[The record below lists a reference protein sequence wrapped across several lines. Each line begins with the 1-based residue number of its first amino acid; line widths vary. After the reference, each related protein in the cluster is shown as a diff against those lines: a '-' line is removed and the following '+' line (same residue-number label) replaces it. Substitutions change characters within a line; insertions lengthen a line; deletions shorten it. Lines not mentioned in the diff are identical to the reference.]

1 MTLYIILIFSAIC
14 VGMAISV
21 KAFGTGGKRKRI
33 FQDIYFSIEEVDG
46 IGVLYTKTGEYSAV
60 LKMENPVQK
69 YSANIEAYYEFTH
82 LFAALAQTLGEGYAL
97 HKQDVFVRK
106 AFKEENGGNHEFLS
120 ESYFRYFNGR
130 PFTDSVCYLTITQEN
145 KKSRLMSFDNKKWR
159 DFLVKIRKVHD
170 QLRDAGVKS
179 RFLGKTEACEYVDRF
194 FSMNFRDKVVS
205 MTNFKVDDETIGMG
219 DRSCKVYSL
228 VDVDYANL
236 PSVIRPY
243 ANIEVNNTSM
253 PVDLVSIVDS
263 VPGADCVVFNQM
275 VFVPN
280 QKRELALLD
289 KKKNRHASMPNPS
302 NLMAVEDIKRVQEV
316 IARESK
322 QLVYTHYNLVNV
334 RQDGTG
340 VAHYDTEKDV
350 IYLPRQRD
358 FEHYND
364 YVQEMMRQLVSATG
378 HQQRLA
384 REGMVMKNGKAP
396 SEDAVKKERLITE
409 IASGVKMLELG
420 LPARLSKDSLSMVDY
435 WTRELKE
442 DPCLIDAI
450 ESEVNGALKV
460 LKKAEL
466 GEKVEYA
473 TDQHQRETAQIQV
486 QLPNHYFV
494 ADEIKQHPNEE
505 QRTVV
510 IVRDDA
516 SKTADVVLPQGASL
530 EVNNEIKGMNKQRFT
545 NALQKEGYDNVRFY
559 NPDGALGF
567 RPDDSYFADKK
578 ITVSR
583 LRNWSI
589 EDLSSLDA
597 SEAVTHSR
605 DIGFD
610 NVQLV
615 KDDKERWALYIKP
628 EGKEGFAVYPDK
640 GDLNHFFTTLKQSMD
655 NIERVREELAQ
666 KYYAMAEAKPDLKVD
681 IFGGNEQEVDLNRI
695 QRVAVFRAKSG
706 ECLCAATIDGKKL
719 QPRSVSPSQWQR
731 LWVAPD
737 RDSYKQNLAASLFAD
752 VLQKDNNVEQS
763 TQEKQEEATEVK
775 QAETAIVDKH
785 DEQKE
790 VVLKEDKS
798 SEQREEKKQEEKK
811 EEKKDEKAVKA
822 AVSPLVQQY
831 LDLKK
836 KHPDAILLF
845 RCGDFYETYKDDAVK
860 ASKILGITL
869 TKSNGRKDDEGK
881 PLAMAGFPYHAL
893 DTYLPKLIRAGE
905 RVAICDQLEM
915 PKQTTSS
922 KRGITEMVSPGKETG
937 KQMAQESQETE
948 QHTSLRR

>member
-1 MTLYIILIFSAIC
+1 
-14 VGMAISV
+14 V
-21 KAFGTGGKRKRI
+21 KNREIR
-33 FQDIYFSIEEVDG
+33 
-46 IGVLYTKTGEYSAV
+46 VLF
-60 LKMENPVQK
+60 
-69 YSANIEAYYEFTH
+69 NID
-82 LFAALAQTLGEGYAL
+82 QTLLPMANETAYTTALKKDGTMEDRGYG
-97 HKQDVFVRK
+97 D
-106 AFKEENGGNHEFLS
+106 KE
-120 ESYFRYFNGR
+120 
-130 PFTDSVCYLTITQEN
+130 D
-145 KKSRLMSFDNKKWR
+145 
-159 DFLVKIRKVHD
+159 
-170 QLRDAGVKS
+170 
-179 RFLGKTEACEYVDRF
+179 
-194 FSMNFRDKVVS
+194 
-205 MTNFKVDDETIGMG
+205 
-219 DRSCKVYSL
+219 
-228 VDVDYANL
+228 
-236 PSVIRPY
+236 
-243 ANIEVNNTSM
+243 
-253 PVDLVSIVDS
+253 
-263 VPGADCVVFNQM
+263 
-275 VFVPN
+275 
-280 QKRELALLD
+280 
-289 KKKNRHASMPNPS
+289 
-302 NLMAVEDIKRVQEV
+302 
-316 IARESK
+316 K
-322 QLVYTHYNLVNV
+322 QLHGRVNGFLQKMKDNLVNV

-396 SEDAVKKERLITE
+396 SEDAVKKEKLITE
-409 IASGVKMLELG
+409 LASGVKMLELG
-420 LPARLSKDSLSMVDY
+420 LPARLSKDSLGMVNY

-473 TDQHQRETAQIQV
+473 TDQHQRETAQIQG
-486 QLPNHYFV
+486 QLPSHYFV

-597 SEAVTHSR
+597 SEAVIHSR

-737 RDSYKQNLAASLFAD
+737 RDSYKQSLAASLFAD

-775 QAETAIVDKH
+775 QAETATVEKH

-790 VVLKEDKS
+790 MAQQEDKPS
-798 SEQREEKKQEEKK
+798 DQKEQASEQREEKKEEK
-811 EEKKDEKAVKA
+811 EEAKA
-822 AVSPLVQQY
+822 AKGAISPLVQQY

-836 KHPDAILLF
+836 KHPNAILLF

-905 RVAICDQLEM
+905 RVAICDQLEV

-922 KRGITEMVSPGKETG
+922 KRGITEMVSPGKEAG
-937 KQMAQESQETE
+937 RPMAQENQETE

>member
-1 MTLYIILIFSAIC
+1 MREHEKGVPFLYYNWNKYVNRNNPDDVI
-14 VGMAISV
+14 
-21 KAFGTGGKRKRI
+21 
-33 FQDIYFSIEEVDG
+33 
-46 IGVLYTKTGEYSAV
+46 TK
-60 LKMENPVQK
+60 
-69 YSANIEAYYEFTH
+69 EAYAELSEQDKQQYKGVKNREIRV
-82 LFAALAQTLGEGYAL
+82 LFNIDQTLLPMANETAYTTAL
-97 HKQDVFVRK
+97 
-106 AFKEENGGNHEFLS
+106 
-120 ESYFRYFNGR
+120 
-130 PFTDSVCYLTITQEN
+130 
-145 KKSRLMSFDNKKWR
+145 KKD
-159 DFLVKIRKVHD
+159 
-170 QLRDAGVKS
+170 G
-179 RFLGKTEACEYVDRF
+179 T
-194 FSMNFRDKVVS
+194 
-205 MTNFKVDDETIGMG
+205 
-219 DRSCKVYSL
+219 
-228 VDVDYANL
+228 
-236 PSVIRPY
+236 
-243 ANIEVNNTSM
+243 
-253 PVDLVSIVDS
+253 
-263 VPGADCVVFNQM
+263 
-275 VFVPN
+275 
-280 QKRELALLD
+280 
-289 KKKNRHASMPNPS
+289 
-302 NLMAVEDIKRVQEV
+302 VEDRGYGDKED
-316 IARESK
+316 K
-322 QLVYTHYNLVNV
+322 QLHGCVNGFLQKMKDNLVNV

>member
-1 MTLYIILIFSAIC
+1 MLQLLSHVLLQMILY
-14 VGMAISV
+14 
-21 KAFGTGGKRKRI
+21 
-33 FQDIYFSIEEVDG
+33 
-46 IGVLYTKTGEYSAV
+46 
-60 LKMENPVQK
+60 
-69 YSANIEAYYEFTH
+69 
-82 LFAALAQTLGEGYAL
+82 
-97 HKQDVFVRK
+97 
-106 AFKEENGGNHEFLS
+106 
-120 ESYFRYFNGR
+120 
-130 PFTDSVCYLTITQEN
+130 
-145 KKSRLMSFDNKKWR
+145 
-159 DFLVKIRKVHD
+159 
-170 QLRDAGVKS
+170 
-179 RFLGKTEACEYVDRF
+179 
-194 FSMNFRDKVVS
+194 
-205 MTNFKVDDETIGMG
+205 
-219 DRSCKVYSL
+219 
-228 VDVDYANL
+228 
-236 PSVIRPY
+236 
-243 ANIEVNNTSM
+243 
-253 PVDLVSIVDS
+253 
-263 VPGADCVVFNQM
+263 
-275 VFVPN
+275 
-280 QKRELALLD
+280 
-289 KKKNRHASMPNPS
+289 
-302 NLMAVEDIKRVQEV
+302 
-316 IARESK
+316 
-322 QLVYTHYNLVNV
+322 
-334 RQDGTG
+334 GTG

>member
-1 MTLYIILIFSAIC
+1 MKEKNEYEKRAAEKQVSLLSEALTSTVDANGHWLNASGKLYPKLYPKGFAVSPFNALVLALDSDAKGCRSNLFTLFSEAKAR
-14 VGMAISV
+14 GESV
-21 KAFGTGGKRKRI
+21 REHEKGVPFLYYNWNKYVNRNNP
-33 FQDIYFSIEEVDG
+33 DEV
-46 IGVLYTKTGEYSAV
+46 ITK
-60 LKMENPVQK
+60 
-69 YSANIEAYYEFTH
+69 EAYTELPEQDRQQYKGVKNRETRT
-82 LFAALAQTLGEGYAL
+82 LFNIDQTLLPMSNEAAYHAALKKDGTAEDRGYGRKEDMQL
-97 HKQDVFVRK
+97 HGSV
-106 AFKEENGGNHEFLS
+106 NGFL
-120 ESYFRYFNGR
+120 
-130 PFTDSVCYLTITQEN
+130 
-145 KKSRLMSFDNKKWR
+145 
-159 DFLVKIRKVHD
+159 
-170 QLRDAGVKS
+170 
-179 RFLGKTEACEYVDRF
+179 
-194 FSMNFRDKVVS
+194 
-205 MTNFKVDDETIGMG
+205 
-219 DRSCKVYSL
+219 
-228 VDVDYANL
+228 
-236 PSVIRPY
+236 
-243 ANIEVNNTSM
+243 
-253 PVDLVSIVDS
+253 
-263 VPGADCVVFNQM
+263 
-275 VFVPN
+275 
-280 QKRELALLD
+280 QKMKD
-289 KKKNRHASMPNPS
+289 
-302 NLMAVEDIKRVQEV
+302 
-316 IARESK
+316 
-322 QLVYTHYNLVNV
+322 NLVAV

-396 SEDAVKKERLITE
+396 SADAVRKERLITE

-420 LPARLSKDSLSMVDY
+420 LPARLSKDSLGMVDY

-473 TDQHQRETAQIQV
+473 TNQNQRETAQMQE
-486 QLPNHYFV
+486 QLPSHYFV
-494 ADEIKQHPNEE
+494 ADEIRQHPDEE

-510 IVRDDA
+510 IVRDA
-516 SKTADVVLPQGASL
+516 AGKTADVVLPQGASL
-530 EVNNEIKGMNKQRFT
+530 EVDNEIKGMSKQRFT
-545 NALQKEGYDNVRFY
+545 NALQKEGYDTVRFY

-567 RPDDSYFADKK
+567 RPDDCYFADKK
-578 ITVSR
+578 VTVSR

-597 SEAVTHSR
+597 SEAVAHSR

-610 NVQLV
+610 SVQMV

-628 EGKEGFAVYPDK
+628 EGKDGFAVYPDK

-655 NIERVREELAQ
+655 NIEDVRVELAQ

-681 IFGGNEQEVDLNRI
+681 IFGGNDQEVDLNRI

-706 ECLCAATIDGKKL
+706 ECLCAATIDGRKL

-731 LWVAPD
+731 MWVAPD
-737 RDSYKQNLAASLFAD
+737 RESYKQNLAASLFAD
-752 VLQKDNNVEQS
+752 VLRKDNNIEQS
-763 TQEKQEEATEVK
+763 QQEKQEEATEVK
-775 QAETAIVDKH
+775 QAEAATVEKH
-785 DEQKE
+785 EEQT
-790 VVLKEDKS
+790 
-798 SEQREEKKQEEKK
+798 SEQRKEEKTSSEKEGSKQKEQASEQKKQDEKK
-811 EEKKDEKAVKA
+811 EEKTGKA
-822 AVSPLVQQY
+822 AISPLVRQY

-860 ASKILGITL
+860 ASNILGITL

-905 RVAICDQLEM
+905 RVAICDQLED
-915 PKQTTSS
+915 PKQKATAR
-922 KRGITEMVSPGKETG
+922 RGVSEMVSSGKEAE
-937 KQMAQESQETE
+937 KPMAKENQAEEQ
-948 QHTSLRR
+948 QHTGMRR

>member
-1 MTLYIILIFSAIC
+1 
-14 VGMAISV
+14 
-21 KAFGTGGKRKRI
+21 
-33 FQDIYFSIEEVDG
+33 
-46 IGVLYTKTGEYSAV
+46 
-60 LKMENPVQK
+60 MEDR
-69 YSANIEAYYEFTH
+69 
-82 LFAALAQTLGEGYAL
+82 GYG
-97 HKQDVFVRK
+97 D
-106 AFKEENGGNHEFLS
+106 KE
-120 ESYFRYFNGR
+120 
-130 PFTDSVCYLTITQEN
+130 D
-145 KKSRLMSFDNKKWR
+145 
-159 DFLVKIRKVHD
+159 
-170 QLRDAGVKS
+170 
-179 RFLGKTEACEYVDRF
+179 
-194 FSMNFRDKVVS
+194 
-205 MTNFKVDDETIGMG
+205 
-219 DRSCKVYSL
+219 
-228 VDVDYANL
+228 
-236 PSVIRPY
+236 
-243 ANIEVNNTSM
+243 
-253 PVDLVSIVDS
+253 
-263 VPGADCVVFNQM
+263 
-275 VFVPN
+275 
-280 QKRELALLD
+280 
-289 KKKNRHASMPNPS
+289 
-302 NLMAVEDIKRVQEV
+302 
-316 IARESK
+316 K
-322 QLVYTHYNLVNV
+322 QLHGRVNGFLQKMKDNLVNV

-396 SEDAVKKERLITE
+396 SEDAVKKEKLITE
-409 IASGVKMLELG
+409 LASGVKMLELG
-420 LPARLSKDSLSMVDY
+420 LPARLSKDSLGMVDY

-473 TDQHQRETAQIQV
+473 TDQHQRETAQIQG

-516 SKTADVVLPQGASL
+516 NKTADVVLPQGASL

-597 SEAVTHSR
+597 TEAVIHSR

-737 RDSYKQNLAASLFAD
+737 RDSYKQSLAASLFAD

-775 QAETAIVDKH
+775 QAETANVEKH

-790 VVLKEDKS
+790 MAQQEDKPS
-798 SEQREEKKQEEKK
+798 DQKEQASEQREEKKE
-811 EEKKDEKAVKA
+811 EKAVKGA
-822 AVSPLVQQY
+822 ISPLVQQY

-860 ASKILGITL
+860 ASNILGITL

-922 KRGITEMVSPGKETG
+922 KRGIPEMVSPGKEAG
-937 KQMAQESQETE
+937 RPMAQESQETE

>member
-1 MTLYIILIFSAIC
+1 MREHEKGVPFLYYNWNKYVNRNNPDDVI
-14 VGMAISV
+14 
-21 KAFGTGGKRKRI
+21 
-33 FQDIYFSIEEVDG
+33 
-46 IGVLYTKTGEYSAV
+46 TK
-60 LKMENPVQK
+60 
-69 YSANIEAYYEFTH
+69 EAYAELSDQDKQQYKGVKNREIRV
-82 LFAALAQTLGEGYAL
+82 LFNIDQTLLPMANETAYTTALKKDGTMEDRGYG
-97 HKQDVFVRK
+97 D
-106 AFKEENGGNHEFLS
+106 KE
-120 ESYFRYFNGR
+120 
-130 PFTDSVCYLTITQEN
+130 D
-145 KKSRLMSFDNKKWR
+145 
-159 DFLVKIRKVHD
+159 
-170 QLRDAGVKS
+170 
-179 RFLGKTEACEYVDRF
+179 
-194 FSMNFRDKVVS
+194 
-205 MTNFKVDDETIGMG
+205 
-219 DRSCKVYSL
+219 
-228 VDVDYANL
+228 
-236 PSVIRPY
+236 
-243 ANIEVNNTSM
+243 
-253 PVDLVSIVDS
+253 
-263 VPGADCVVFNQM
+263 
-275 VFVPN
+275 
-280 QKRELALLD
+280 
-289 KKKNRHASMPNPS
+289 
-302 NLMAVEDIKRVQEV
+302 
-316 IARESK
+316 K
-322 QLVYTHYNLVNV
+322 QLHGRVNGFLQKMKDNLVNV

-396 SEDAVKKERLITE
+396 SEDAVKKEKLITE
-409 IASGVKMLELG
+409 LASGVKMLELG
-420 LPARLSKDSLSMVDY
+420 LPARLSKDSLGMVNY

-473 TDQHQRETAQIQV
+473 TDQHQRETAQIQG
-486 QLPNHYFV
+486 QLPSHYFV

-666 KYYAMAEAKPDLKVD
+666 KYYAMAEANPDLKVD

-737 RDSYKQNLAASLFAD
+737 RDSYKQSLAASLFAD

-775 QAETAIVDKH
+775 QAETATVEKH
-785 DEQKE
+785 DEQKDMAQQ
-790 VVLKEDKS
+790 EDKPS
-798 SEQREEKKQEEKK
+798 DQKEQ
-811 EEKKDEKAVKA
+811 A
-822 AVSPLVQQY
+822 AISPLVQQY

-860 ASKILGITL
+860 TSNILGITL

-922 KRGITEMVSPGKETG
+922 KRGITEMVSPGKEAG
-937 KQMAQESQETE
+937 RPMAQESQETE

>member
-1 MTLYIILIFSAIC
+1 MKEKSEFE
-14 VGMAISV
+14 
-21 KAFGTGGKRKRI
+21 KRAAEK
-33 FQDIYFSIEEVDG
+33 QVSLLTEA
-46 IGVLYTKTGEYSAV
+46 LTSAV
-60 LKMENPVQK
+60 NAKGHWLNASGKLYPKLYPKGFSVSPFNALVLALDSDAKGCKSNLFTQFSEAKARGESVREHEKGVPFLFYNWNK
-69 YSANIEAYYEFTH
+69 YVNRNHPDDVITKEVY
-82 LFAALAQTLGEGYAL
+82 AALSDQDKQQYKGVKNREIRVLFNIDQTLLPMANETAYTTALKKEGTLEDRGYG
-97 HKQDVFVRK
+97 D
-106 AFKEENGGNHEFLS
+106 KE
-120 ESYFRYFNGR
+120 
-130 PFTDSVCYLTITQEN
+130 D
-145 KKSRLMSFDNKKWR
+145 
-159 DFLVKIRKVHD
+159 
-170 QLRDAGVKS
+170 
-179 RFLGKTEACEYVDRF
+179 
-194 FSMNFRDKVVS
+194 
-205 MTNFKVDDETIGMG
+205 
-219 DRSCKVYSL
+219 
-228 VDVDYANL
+228 
-236 PSVIRPY
+236 
-243 ANIEVNNTSM
+243 
-253 PVDLVSIVDS
+253 
-263 VPGADCVVFNQM
+263 
-275 VFVPN
+275 
-280 QKRELALLD
+280 
-289 KKKNRHASMPNPS
+289 
-302 NLMAVEDIKRVQEV
+302 
-316 IARESK
+316 K
-322 QLVYTHYNLVNV
+322 QLHGRVNGFLQKMKDNLVNV

-340 VAHYDTEKDV
+340 VAHYDTEKDI

-420 LPARLSKDSLSMVDY
+420 LPARLSKDSLGMVDY
-435 WTRELKE
+435 WARELKE

-460 LKKAEL
+460 MKKAEL

-473 TDQHQRETAQIQV
+473 TDQHQRETAQIQG

-510 IVRDDA
+510 IVRDDVN
-516 SKTADVVLPQGASL
+516 KTADVVLPQGASL

-597 SEAVTHSR
+597 TEAVTHSR

-737 RDSYKQNLAASLFAD
+737 RESYKQNLAASLFAD

-763 TQEKQEEATEVK
+763 TQEKQDEATEVK
-775 QAETAIVDKH
+775 QAETATVVKNEEQTLEQREEEKTSSEKDVKELAVDAASTGA
-785 DEQKE
+785 ERIP
-790 VVLKEDKS
+790 
-798 SEQREEKKQEEKK
+798 EQREEKISSEKNASKTEEKK
-811 EEKKDEKAVKA
+811 EEKAVKA
-822 AVSPLVQQY
+822 AVSPIVKQY
-831 LDLKK
+831 IDLKK

-860 ASKILGITL
+860 ASNILGITL

-881 PLAMAGFPYHAL
+881 SLAMAGFPYHAL

-922 KRGITEMVSPGKETG
+922 KREITEMVTPGQETG
-937 KQMAQESQETE
+937 KQMAQESQETG

>member
-1 MTLYIILIFSAIC
+1 MKEKSDFE
-14 VGMAISV
+14 
-21 KAFGTGGKRKRI
+21 KRAAEK
-33 FQDIYFSIEEVDG
+33 QVSLLTEA
-46 IGVLYTKTGEYSAV
+46 LTSAV
-60 LKMENPVQK
+60 NANGHWLNASGKLYPKLYPKGFSVSPFNAVVLALDSDTKGCKSNLFTQFSEAKARGESVREHEKGVPFLFYNWNK
-69 YSANIEAYYEFTH
+69 YVNRNHPDDVITKEAY
-82 LFAALAQTLGEGYAL
+82 AALSDQDKQQYKGVKNREIRVLFNIDQTLLPMANEAAYATALKKDGTMEDRGYG
-97 HKQDVFVRK
+97 D
-106 AFKEENGGNHEFLS
+106 KE
-120 ESYFRYFNGR
+120 
-130 PFTDSVCYLTITQEN
+130 D
-145 KKSRLMSFDNKKWR
+145 
-159 DFLVKIRKVHD
+159 
-170 QLRDAGVKS
+170 
-179 RFLGKTEACEYVDRF
+179 
-194 FSMNFRDKVVS
+194 
-205 MTNFKVDDETIGMG
+205 
-219 DRSCKVYSL
+219 
-228 VDVDYANL
+228 
-236 PSVIRPY
+236 
-243 ANIEVNNTSM
+243 
-253 PVDLVSIVDS
+253 
-263 VPGADCVVFNQM
+263 
-275 VFVPN
+275 
-280 QKRELALLD
+280 
-289 KKKNRHASMPNPS
+289 
-302 NLMAVEDIKRVQEV
+302 
-316 IARESK
+316 K
-322 QLVYTHYNLVNV
+322 QLHGRVNGFLQKMKDNLVNV

-340 VAHYDTEKDV
+340 VAHYDTEKDI

-420 LPARLSKDSLSMVDY
+420 LPARLSKDSLGMVDY

-460 LKKAEL
+460 MKKAEL

-473 TDQHQRETAQIQV
+473 TDQHQRETAQIQG

-516 SKTADVVLPQGASL
+516 NKTADVVLPQGASL

-597 SEAVTHSR
+597 TEAVTHSR

-737 RDSYKQNLAASLFAD
+737 RESYKQNLAASLFAD

-775 QAETAIVDKH
+775 QAETAAGVKNE
-785 DEQKE
+785 EQT
-790 VVLKEDKS
+790 
-798 SEQREEKKQEEKK
+798 SEQREEEKTSSEKDVKELAVDAASTGAERIPEQREEKISSEKNASKTEEKK
-811 EEKKDEKAVKA
+811 EEKAVKA
-822 AVSPLVQQY
+822 AVSPIVKQY

-860 ASKILGITL
+860 ASNILGITL

-905 RVAICDQLEM
+905 RVAICDQLEA

-922 KRGITEMVSPGKETG
+922 KREITEMVTPGQETG
-937 KQMAQESQETE
+937 KQMAQESQETG

>member
-1 MTLYIILIFSAIC
+1 MKEKSEFE
-14 VGMAISV
+14 
-21 KAFGTGGKRKRI
+21 KRAAEK
-33 FQDIYFSIEEVDG
+33 QVSLLTEA
-46 IGVLYTKTGEYSAV
+46 LTSAV
-60 LKMENPVQK
+60 NANGHWMNASGKLYPKLYPKGFSVSPFNALVLALDSDAKGCKSNLFTQFSEAKARGESVREHEKGVPFLFYNWNK
-69 YSANIEAYYEFTH
+69 YVNRNHPDDVITKEAY
-82 LFAALAQTLGEGYAL
+82 AALSDQDKQQYKGVKNREIRVLFNIDQTLLPMANETAYTTALKKEGTLEDRGYG
-97 HKQDVFVRK
+97 D
-106 AFKEENGGNHEFLS
+106 KE
-120 ESYFRYFNGR
+120 
-130 PFTDSVCYLTITQEN
+130 D
-145 KKSRLMSFDNKKWR
+145 
-159 DFLVKIRKVHD
+159 
-170 QLRDAGVKS
+170 
-179 RFLGKTEACEYVDRF
+179 
-194 FSMNFRDKVVS
+194 
-205 MTNFKVDDETIGMG
+205 
-219 DRSCKVYSL
+219 
-228 VDVDYANL
+228 
-236 PSVIRPY
+236 
-243 ANIEVNNTSM
+243 
-253 PVDLVSIVDS
+253 
-263 VPGADCVVFNQM
+263 
-275 VFVPN
+275 
-280 QKRELALLD
+280 
-289 KKKNRHASMPNPS
+289 
-302 NLMAVEDIKRVQEV
+302 
-316 IARESK
+316 K
-322 QLVYTHYNLVNV
+322 QLHGRVNGFLQKMKDNLVNV

-420 LPARLSKDSLSMVDY
+420 LPARLSKDSLGMVDY
-435 WTRELKE
+435 WARELKE

-460 LKKAEL
+460 MKKAEL

-473 TDQHQRETAQIQV
+473 TQQHQRETAQIQG

-597 SEAVTHSR
+597 TEAVTHSR

-737 RDSYKQNLAASLFAD
+737 RESYKQNLAASLFAD
-752 VLQKDNNVEQS
+752 VLQKDKNIEQS
-763 TQEKQEEATEVK
+763 TQEKQDEATEVK
-775 QAETAIVDKH
+775 QAETAAGVKNEEQTSEQREEEKTSSEKDVKELAVDAASTGA
-785 DEQKE
+785 ERIP
-790 VVLKEDKS
+790 
-798 SEQREEKKQEEKK
+798 EQREEKKQEEKK
-811 EEKKDEKAVKA
+811 EEKVATA
-822 AVSPLVQQY
+822 AVSPIVKQY

-860 ASKILGITL
+860 ASNILGITL

-905 RVAICDQLEM
+905 RVAICDQLEA

-922 KRGITEMVSPGKETG
+922 KREITEMVTPGQETG
-937 KQMAQESQETE
+937 KQMAQESQETG

>member
-1 MTLYIILIFSAIC
+1 MREHEKGVPFLYYNWNKYVNRNNPDDVI
-14 VGMAISV
+14 
-21 KAFGTGGKRKRI
+21 
-33 FQDIYFSIEEVDG
+33 
-46 IGVLYTKTGEYSAV
+46 TK
-60 LKMENPVQK
+60 
-69 YSANIEAYYEFTH
+69 EAYAELSEQDKQQYKGVKNREIRV
-82 LFAALAQTLGEGYAL
+82 LFNIDQTLLPMANETAYTTAL
-97 HKQDVFVRK
+97 
-106 AFKEENGGNHEFLS
+106 
-120 ESYFRYFNGR
+120 
-130 PFTDSVCYLTITQEN
+130 
-145 KKSRLMSFDNKKWR
+145 KKD
-159 DFLVKIRKVHD
+159 
-170 QLRDAGVKS
+170 G
-179 RFLGKTEACEYVDRF
+179 T
-194 FSMNFRDKVVS
+194 
-205 MTNFKVDDETIGMG
+205 
-219 DRSCKVYSL
+219 
-228 VDVDYANL
+228 
-236 PSVIRPY
+236 
-243 ANIEVNNTSM
+243 
-253 PVDLVSIVDS
+253 
-263 VPGADCVVFNQM
+263 
-275 VFVPN
+275 
-280 QKRELALLD
+280 
-289 KKKNRHASMPNPS
+289 
-302 NLMAVEDIKRVQEV
+302 VEDRGYGDKED
-316 IARESK
+316 K
-322 QLVYTHYNLVNV
+322 QLHGCVNGFLQKMKDNLVNV

-340 VAHYDTEKDV
+340 VAHYD
-350 IYLPRQRD
+350 
-358 FEHYND
+358 ND

>member
-1 MTLYIILIFSAIC
+1 M
-14 VGMAISV
+14 
-21 KAFGTGGKRKRI
+21 
-33 FQDIYFSIEEVDG
+33 
-46 IGVLYTKTGEYSAV
+46 EYR
-60 LKMENPVQK
+60 
-69 YSANIEAYYEFTH
+69 
-82 LFAALAQTLGEGYAL
+82 GYG
-97 HKQDVFVRK
+97 D
-106 AFKEENGGNHEFLS
+106 KE
-120 ESYFRYFNGR
+120 
-130 PFTDSVCYLTITQEN
+130 D
-145 KKSRLMSFDNKKWR
+145 
-159 DFLVKIRKVHD
+159 
-170 QLRDAGVKS
+170 
-179 RFLGKTEACEYVDRF
+179 
-194 FSMNFRDKVVS
+194 
-205 MTNFKVDDETIGMG
+205 
-219 DRSCKVYSL
+219 
-228 VDVDYANL
+228 
-236 PSVIRPY
+236 
-243 ANIEVNNTSM
+243 
-253 PVDLVSIVDS
+253 
-263 VPGADCVVFNQM
+263 
-275 VFVPN
+275 
-280 QKRELALLD
+280 
-289 KKKNRHASMPNPS
+289 
-302 NLMAVEDIKRVQEV
+302 
-316 IARESK
+316 K
-322 QLVYTHYNLVNV
+322 QLHGCVNGFLQKMKDNLVNV

-442 DPCLIDAI
+442 DPCLIDAF

>member
-1 MTLYIILIFSAIC
+1 MLF
-14 VGMAISV
+14 
-21 KAFGTGGKRKRI
+21 
-33 FQDIYFSIEEVDG
+33 
-46 IGVLYTKTGEYSAV
+46 
-60 LKMENPVQK
+60 
-69 YSANIEAYYEFTH
+69 NID
-82 LFAALAQTLGEGYAL
+82 QTLLPMANETAYTTAL
-97 HKQDVFVRK
+97 
-106 AFKEENGGNHEFLS
+106 
-120 ESYFRYFNGR
+120 
-130 PFTDSVCYLTITQEN
+130 
-145 KKSRLMSFDNKKWR
+145 KKD
-159 DFLVKIRKVHD
+159 
-170 QLRDAGVKS
+170 G
-179 RFLGKTEACEYVDRF
+179 T
-194 FSMNFRDKVVS
+194 
-205 MTNFKVDDETIGMG
+205 
-219 DRSCKVYSL
+219 
-228 VDVDYANL
+228 
-236 PSVIRPY
+236 
-243 ANIEVNNTSM
+243 
-253 PVDLVSIVDS
+253 
-263 VPGADCVVFNQM
+263 
-275 VFVPN
+275 
-280 QKRELALLD
+280 
-289 KKKNRHASMPNPS
+289 
-302 NLMAVEDIKRVQEV
+302 VEDRGYGDKED
-316 IARESK
+316 K
-322 QLVYTHYNLVNV
+322 QLHGCVNGFLQKMKDNLVNV

-666 KYYAMAEAKPDLKVD
+666 KYYAMAEAKPDLKVES
-681 IFGGNEQEVDLNRI
+681 FGGNEQEVDLNRI

-822 AVSPLVQQY
+822 AVSPLVQ
-831 LDLKK
+831 
-836 KHPDAILLF
+836 
-845 RCGDFYETYKDDAVK
+845 
-860 ASKILGITL
+860 
-869 TKSNGRKDDEGK
+869 
-881 PLAMAGFPYHAL
+881 
-893 DTYLPKLIRAGE
+893 
-905 RVAICDQLEM
+905 
-915 PKQTTSS
+915 
-922 KRGITEMVSPGKETG
+922 
-937 KQMAQESQETE
+937 
-948 QHTSLRR
+948 

>member
-1 MTLYIILIFSAIC
+1 MD
-14 VGMAISV
+14 
-21 KAFGTGGKRKRI
+21 GT
-33 FQDIYFSIEEVDG
+33 
-46 IGVLYTKTGEYSAV
+46 
-60 LKMENPVQK
+60 
-69 YSANIEAYYEFTH
+69 
-82 LFAALAQTLGEGYAL
+82 
-97 HKQDVFVRK
+97 
-106 AFKEENGGNHEFLS
+106 
-120 ESYFRYFNGR
+120 
-130 PFTDSVCYLTITQEN
+130 
-145 KKSRLMSFDNKKWR
+145 
-159 DFLVKIRKVHD
+159 
-170 QLRDAGVKS
+170 
-179 RFLGKTEACEYVDRF
+179 
-194 FSMNFRDKVVS
+194 
-205 MTNFKVDDETIGMG
+205 
-219 DRSCKVYSL
+219 
-228 VDVDYANL
+228 
-236 PSVIRPY
+236 
-243 ANIEVNNTSM
+243 
-253 PVDLVSIVDS
+253 
-263 VPGADCVVFNQM
+263 
-275 VFVPN
+275 
-280 QKRELALLD
+280 
-289 KKKNRHASMPNPS
+289 
-302 NLMAVEDIKRVQEV
+302 VEDRGYGDKED
-316 IARESK
+316 K
-322 QLVYTHYNLVNV
+322 QLHGCVNGFLQKMKDNLVNV

>member
-1 MTLYIILIFSAIC
+1 M
-14 VGMAISV
+14 
-21 KAFGTGGKRKRI
+21 
-33 FQDIYFSIEEVDG
+33 
-46 IGVLYTKTGEYSAV
+46 
-60 LKMENPVQK
+60 
-69 YSANIEAYYEFTH
+69 
-82 LFAALAQTLGEGYAL
+82 
-97 HKQDVFVRK
+97 
-106 AFKEENGGNHEFLS
+106 
-120 ESYFRYFNGR
+120 
-130 PFTDSVCYLTITQEN
+130 
-145 KKSRLMSFDNKKWR
+145 
-159 DFLVKIRKVHD
+159 
-170 QLRDAGVKS
+170 
-179 RFLGKTEACEYVDRF
+179 
-194 FSMNFRDKVVS
+194 
-205 MTNFKVDDETIGMG
+205 
-219 DRSCKVYSL
+219 
-228 VDVDYANL
+228 
-236 PSVIRPY
+236 
-243 ANIEVNNTSM
+243 
-253 PVDLVSIVDS
+253 
-263 VPGADCVVFNQM
+263 
-275 VFVPN
+275 
-280 QKRELALLD
+280 
-289 KKKNRHASMPNPS
+289 
-302 NLMAVEDIKRVQEV
+302 
-316 IARESK
+316 
-322 QLVYTHYNLVNV
+322 NV

-384 REGMVMKNGKAP
+384 REGMIMKNGKAP
-396 SEDAVKKERLITE
+396 SEDAVKKEKLITE
-409 IASGVKMLELG
+409 LASGVKMLELG
-420 LPARLSKDSLSMVDY
+420 LPARLSKDSLGMVDY

-473 TDQHQRETAQIQV
+473 TDQHQRETAQIQG

-516 SKTADVVLPQGASL
+516 NKTADVVLPQGASL

-597 SEAVTHSR
+597 TEAVIHSR

-763 TQEKQEEATEVK
+763 TQEKQEEAMEVK
-775 QAETAIVDKH
+775 QAETATVVKNE
-785 DEQKE
+785 EQKE
-790 VVLKEDKS
+790 MVQQEDKPS
-798 SEQREEKKQEEKK
+798 DQKEQASEQREEKKE
-811 EEKKDEKAVKA
+811 EKAVKVA
-822 AVSPLVQQY
+822 ISPLVQQY

-922 KRGITEMVSPGKETG
+922 KRGITEMVSPGKEAG
-937 KQMAQESQETE
+937 RPMAQENQETE

>member
-1 MTLYIILIFSAIC
+1 
-14 VGMAISV
+14 MANETAYTTAL
-21 KAFGTGGKRKRI
+21 KKDGT
-33 FQDIYFSIEEVDG
+33 
-46 IGVLYTKTGEYSAV
+46 
-60 LKMENPVQK
+60 
-69 YSANIEAYYEFTH
+69 
-82 LFAALAQTLGEGYAL
+82 
-97 HKQDVFVRK
+97 
-106 AFKEENGGNHEFLS
+106 
-120 ESYFRYFNGR
+120 
-130 PFTDSVCYLTITQEN
+130 
-145 KKSRLMSFDNKKWR
+145 
-159 DFLVKIRKVHD
+159 
-170 QLRDAGVKS
+170 
-179 RFLGKTEACEYVDRF
+179 
-194 FSMNFRDKVVS
+194 
-205 MTNFKVDDETIGMG
+205 
-219 DRSCKVYSL
+219 
-228 VDVDYANL
+228 
-236 PSVIRPY
+236 
-243 ANIEVNNTSM
+243 
-253 PVDLVSIVDS
+253 
-263 VPGADCVVFNQM
+263 
-275 VFVPN
+275 
-280 QKRELALLD
+280 
-289 KKKNRHASMPNPS
+289 
-302 NLMAVEDIKRVQEV
+302 VEDRGYGDKED
-316 IARESK
+316 K
-322 QLVYTHYNLVNV
+322 QLHGCVNGFLQKMKDNLVNV

-666 KYYAMAEAKPDLKVD
+666 KYYAMAEANPDLKVD

-737 RDSYKQNLAASLFAD
+737 RDSYKQSLAASLFAD

-775 QAETAIVDKH
+775 QAETATVEKH
-785 DEQKE
+785 DEQKDMAQQ
-790 VVLKEDKS
+790 EDKPS
-798 SEQREEKKQEEKK
+798 DQKEQ
-811 EEKKDEKAVKA
+811 A
-822 AVSPLVQQY
+822 AISPLVQQY

-860 ASKILGITL
+860 TSNILGITL

-922 KRGITEMVSPGKETG
+922 KRGITEMVSPGKEAG
-937 KQMAQESQETE
+937 RPMAQESQETE

>member
-1 MTLYIILIFSAIC
+1 MREHE
-14 VGMAISV
+14 
-21 KAFGTGGKRKRI
+21 K
-33 FQDIYFSIEEVDG
+33 
-46 IGVLYTKTGEYSAV
+46 GVPFLFY
-60 LKMENPVQK
+60 NWNK
-69 YSANIEAYYEFTH
+69 YVNRNHPDDVIPKEAY
-82 LFAALAQTLGEGYAL
+82 AALSEQDKQQYKGVKNREIRVLFNIDQTLLPMANETAYTTALKKDGTMEDRGYG
-97 HKQDVFVRK
+97 D
-106 AFKEENGGNHEFLS
+106 KE
-120 ESYFRYFNGR
+120 
-130 PFTDSVCYLTITQEN
+130 D
-145 KKSRLMSFDNKKWR
+145 
-159 DFLVKIRKVHD
+159 
-170 QLRDAGVKS
+170 
-179 RFLGKTEACEYVDRF
+179 
-194 FSMNFRDKVVS
+194 
-205 MTNFKVDDETIGMG
+205 
-219 DRSCKVYSL
+219 
-228 VDVDYANL
+228 
-236 PSVIRPY
+236 
-243 ANIEVNNTSM
+243 
-253 PVDLVSIVDS
+253 
-263 VPGADCVVFNQM
+263 
-275 VFVPN
+275 
-280 QKRELALLD
+280 
-289 KKKNRHASMPNPS
+289 
-302 NLMAVEDIKRVQEV
+302 
-316 IARESK
+316 K
-322 QLVYTHYNLVNV
+322 QLHGRVSGFLQKMKDNLVNV

-420 LPARLSKDSLSMVDY
+420 LPARLSKDSLGMVDY
-435 WTRELKE
+435 WARELKE

-460 LKKAEL
+460 LKKAEQ

-473 TDQHQRETAQIQV
+473 SDQHQRETAQIQG

-597 SEAVTHSR
+597 TEAVTHSR

-655 NIERVREELAQ
+655 NIERVREELAH

-737 RDSYKQNLAASLFAD
+737 RESYKQDLAASLFAD
-752 VLQKDNNVEQS
+752 VLQKDKIIEQS
-763 TQEKQEEATEVK
+763 TQEKQEEAAEVK
-775 QAETAIVDKH
+775 QAETATVEKH

-790 VVLKEDKS
+790 MAQQEDKPS
-798 SEQREEKKQEEKK
+798 DQKEQTSEQREEKKEEKK
-811 EEKKDEKAVKA
+811 EEKAVKA
-822 AVSPLVQQY
+822 AISPLVQQY

-860 ASKILGITL
+860 ASNILGITL

-881 PLAMAGFPYHAL
+881 PLAMARFPYHAL

-922 KRGITEMVSPGKETG
+922 KRGIAEMVTPGQETG
-937 KQMAQESQETE
+937 NQMAQESQETG

>member
-1 MTLYIILIFSAIC
+1 MKEKSDFE
-14 VGMAISV
+14 
-21 KAFGTGGKRKRI
+21 KRAAEK
-33 FQDIYFSIEEVDG
+33 QVSLLTEA
-46 IGVLYTKTGEYSAV
+46 LTSAV
-60 LKMENPVQK
+60 NANGHWLNASGKLYPKLYPKGFSVSPFNALVLALDSDAKGCNSNLFTQFSEAKARGESVREHEKGVPFLFYNWNK
-69 YSANIEAYYEFTH
+69 YVNRNHPDDVITKEAY
-82 LFAALAQTLGEGYAL
+82 AALSDQDKQQYKGVKNREIRVLFNIDQTLLPMANEAAYATALKKDGTTEDRGYG
-97 HKQDVFVRK
+97 D
-106 AFKEENGGNHEFLS
+106 KE
-120 ESYFRYFNGR
+120 
-130 PFTDSVCYLTITQEN
+130 D
-145 KKSRLMSFDNKKWR
+145 
-159 DFLVKIRKVHD
+159 
-170 QLRDAGVKS
+170 
-179 RFLGKTEACEYVDRF
+179 
-194 FSMNFRDKVVS
+194 
-205 MTNFKVDDETIGMG
+205 
-219 DRSCKVYSL
+219 
-228 VDVDYANL
+228 
-236 PSVIRPY
+236 
-243 ANIEVNNTSM
+243 
-253 PVDLVSIVDS
+253 
-263 VPGADCVVFNQM
+263 
-275 VFVPN
+275 
-280 QKRELALLD
+280 
-289 KKKNRHASMPNPS
+289 
-302 NLMAVEDIKRVQEV
+302 
-316 IARESK
+316 K
-322 QLVYTHYNLVNV
+322 QLHGRVSGFLQKMKDNLVNV

-364 YVQEMMRQLVSATG
+364 YVQEMMRQFVSATG

-420 LPARLSKDSLSMVDY
+420 LPARLSKDSLGMVDY
-435 WTRELKE
+435 WARELKE

-460 LKKAEL
+460 MKKAEL

-473 TDQHQRETAQIQV
+473 TQQHQRETAQIQG

-516 SKTADVVLPQGASL
+516 NKTADVVLPQGASL

-597 SEAVTHSR
+597 TEAVTHSR

-737 RDSYKQNLAASLFAD
+737 RESYKQNLAASLFAD
-752 VLQKDNNVEQS
+752 VLQKDKNIEQS
-763 TQEKQEEATEVK
+763 TQEKQDEATEVK
-775 QAETAIVDKH
+775 QAETAAVVKNEEQTLEQREEEKTSSEKDVKELAVDAASTGA
-785 DEQKE
+785 ERIQ
-790 VVLKEDKS
+790 
-798 SEQREEKKQEEKK
+798 EQREEKKQEEKK
-811 EEKKDEKAVKA
+811 EEKVATA
-822 AVSPLVQQY
+822 AVSPIVKQY

-860 ASKILGITL
+860 ASNILGITL

-905 RVAICDQLEM
+905 RVAICDQLEA

-922 KRGITEMVSPGKETG
+922 KREITEMVTPGQETG
-937 KQMAQESQETE
+937 KQMAQESQETG

>member
-1 MTLYIILIFSAIC
+1 MPRVARAIC
-14 VGMAISV
+14 LRSSPKKARGESV
-21 KAFGTGGKRKRI
+21 REHEK
-33 FQDIYFSIEEVDG
+33 
-46 IGVLYTKTGEYSAV
+46 GVPFLYYNWNKYVNRNNPDDVITK
-60 LKMENPVQK
+60 
-69 YSANIEAYYEFTH
+69 EAYAELSEQDKQQYKGVKNREIRV
-82 LFAALAQTLGEGYAL
+82 LFNIDQTLLPMANETAYTTAL
-97 HKQDVFVRK
+97 
-106 AFKEENGGNHEFLS
+106 
-120 ESYFRYFNGR
+120 
-130 PFTDSVCYLTITQEN
+130 
-145 KKSRLMSFDNKKWR
+145 KKD
-159 DFLVKIRKVHD
+159 
-170 QLRDAGVKS
+170 G
-179 RFLGKTEACEYVDRF
+179 T
-194 FSMNFRDKVVS
+194 
-205 MTNFKVDDETIGMG
+205 
-219 DRSCKVYSL
+219 
-228 VDVDYANL
+228 
-236 PSVIRPY
+236 
-243 ANIEVNNTSM
+243 
-253 PVDLVSIVDS
+253 
-263 VPGADCVVFNQM
+263 
-275 VFVPN
+275 
-280 QKRELALLD
+280 
-289 KKKNRHASMPNPS
+289 
-302 NLMAVEDIKRVQEV
+302 VEDRGYGDKED
-316 IARESK
+316 K
-322 QLVYTHYNLVNV
+322 QLHGCVNGFLQKMKDNLVNV

>member
-1 MTLYIILIFSAIC
+1 M
-14 VGMAISV
+14 
-21 KAFGTGGKRKRI
+21 KKDGT
-33 FQDIYFSIEEVDG
+33 
-46 IGVLYTKTGEYSAV
+46 
-60 LKMENPVQK
+60 
-69 YSANIEAYYEFTH
+69 
-82 LFAALAQTLGEGYAL
+82 
-97 HKQDVFVRK
+97 
-106 AFKEENGGNHEFLS
+106 
-120 ESYFRYFNGR
+120 
-130 PFTDSVCYLTITQEN
+130 
-145 KKSRLMSFDNKKWR
+145 
-159 DFLVKIRKVHD
+159 
-170 QLRDAGVKS
+170 
-179 RFLGKTEACEYVDRF
+179 
-194 FSMNFRDKVVS
+194 
-205 MTNFKVDDETIGMG
+205 
-219 DRSCKVYSL
+219 
-228 VDVDYANL
+228 
-236 PSVIRPY
+236 
-243 ANIEVNNTSM
+243 
-253 PVDLVSIVDS
+253 
-263 VPGADCVVFNQM
+263 
-275 VFVPN
+275 
-280 QKRELALLD
+280 
-289 KKKNRHASMPNPS
+289 
-302 NLMAVEDIKRVQEV
+302 VEDRGYGDKED
-316 IARESK
+316 K
-322 QLVYTHYNLVNV
+322 QLHGCVNGFLQKMKDNLVNV

-922 KRGITEMVSPGKETG
+922 KRGITEMVSPGKR
-937 KQMAQESQETE
+937 QESRWHRKVKKQNNTPV
-948 QHTSLRR
+948 

>member
-1 MTLYIILIFSAIC
+1 MREHEKGVPFLYYNWNKYVNRNNPDDVI
-14 VGMAISV
+14 
-21 KAFGTGGKRKRI
+21 
-33 FQDIYFSIEEVDG
+33 
-46 IGVLYTKTGEYSAV
+46 TK
-60 LKMENPVQK
+60 
-69 YSANIEAYYEFTH
+69 EAYAELSEQDKQQYKGVKNREIRV
-82 LFAALAQTLGEGYAL
+82 LFNIDQTLLPMANEAAYATALKKDGTTEDRGYG
-97 HKQDVFVRK
+97 D
-106 AFKEENGGNHEFLS
+106 KE
-120 ESYFRYFNGR
+120 
-130 PFTDSVCYLTITQEN
+130 D
-145 KKSRLMSFDNKKWR
+145 
-159 DFLVKIRKVHD
+159 
-170 QLRDAGVKS
+170 
-179 RFLGKTEACEYVDRF
+179 
-194 FSMNFRDKVVS
+194 
-205 MTNFKVDDETIGMG
+205 
-219 DRSCKVYSL
+219 
-228 VDVDYANL
+228 
-236 PSVIRPY
+236 
-243 ANIEVNNTSM
+243 
-253 PVDLVSIVDS
+253 
-263 VPGADCVVFNQM
+263 
-275 VFVPN
+275 
-280 QKRELALLD
+280 
-289 KKKNRHASMPNPS
+289 
-302 NLMAVEDIKRVQEV
+302 
-316 IARESK
+316 K
-322 QLVYTHYNLVNV
+322 QLHGRVSGFLQKMKDNLVNV

-340 VAHYDTEKDV
+340 VAHYDTEKDI

-420 LPARLSKDSLSMVDY
+420 LPARLSKDSLGMVDY

>member
-1 MTLYIILIFSAIC
+1 MKEKSEFE
-14 VGMAISV
+14 
-21 KAFGTGGKRKRI
+21 KRAAEK
-33 FQDIYFSIEEVDG
+33 QVSLLTEA
-46 IGVLYTKTGEYSAV
+46 LTSAV
-60 LKMENPVQK
+60 NANGHWMNASGKLYPKLYPKGFSVSPFNALVLALDSDAKGCKSNLFTQFSEAKARGESVREHEKGVPFLYYNWNK
-69 YSANIEAYYEFTH
+69 YVNRNHPDDVITKEAY
-82 LFAALAQTLGEGYAL
+82 AALSEQDKQQYKGVKNREIRVLFNIDQTLLPMANETAYITALKKDGTMEDRGYG
-97 HKQDVFVRK
+97 D
-106 AFKEENGGNHEFLS
+106 KE
-120 ESYFRYFNGR
+120 
-130 PFTDSVCYLTITQEN
+130 D
-145 KKSRLMSFDNKKWR
+145 
-159 DFLVKIRKVHD
+159 
-170 QLRDAGVKS
+170 
-179 RFLGKTEACEYVDRF
+179 
-194 FSMNFRDKVVS
+194 
-205 MTNFKVDDETIGMG
+205 
-219 DRSCKVYSL
+219 
-228 VDVDYANL
+228 
-236 PSVIRPY
+236 
-243 ANIEVNNTSM
+243 
-253 PVDLVSIVDS
+253 
-263 VPGADCVVFNQM
+263 
-275 VFVPN
+275 
-280 QKRELALLD
+280 
-289 KKKNRHASMPNPS
+289 
-302 NLMAVEDIKRVQEV
+302 
-316 IARESK
+316 K
-322 QLVYTHYNLVNV
+322 QLHGRVSGFLQKMKDNLVNV

-350 IYLPRQRD
+350 FYLPRQRD

-420 LPARLSKDSLSMVDY
+420 LPARLSKDSLGMVDY

-460 LKKAEL
+460 MKKAEL

-473 TDQHQRETAQIQV
+473 TDQHQRETAQIQG
-486 QLPNHYFV
+486 QLPNHYLV

-530 EVNNEIKGMNKQRFT
+530 EVNNEIKGMNKQRIT

-597 SEAVTHSR
+597 TEAVTHSR

-655 NIERVREELAQ
+655 NIECVREELAQ

-737 RDSYKQNLAASLFAD
+737 RESYKQNLAASLFAD

-775 QAETAIVDKH
+775 QAETAAVVKNEEQTLEQREEEKTSSEKDVKELAVDAASTGA
-785 DEQKE
+785 ERIP
-790 VVLKEDKS
+790 
-798 SEQREEKKQEEKK
+798 EQREEKKQEEKK
-811 EEKKDEKAVKA
+811 EEKVATA
-822 AVSPLVQQY
+822 AVSPIVKQY

-860 ASKILGITL
+860 ASNILGITL

-922 KRGITEMVSPGKETG
+922 KREITEMVTPGQETG
-937 KQMAQESQETE
+937 KQMAQESQETG

>member
-1 MTLYIILIFSAIC
+1 MKEKSEFE
-14 VGMAISV
+14 
-21 KAFGTGGKRKRI
+21 KRTAEK
-33 FQDIYFSIEEVDG
+33 QVSLLTEA
-46 IGVLYTKTGEYSAV
+46 LTSAV
-60 LKMENPVQK
+60 DAKGCKSNLFTQFSEAKARGESVREHEKGVPFLYYNWNKYVNRNNPDDVITK
-69 YSANIEAYYEFTH
+69 EAYAELSEQDKQQYKGVKNREIRV
-82 LFAALAQTLGEGYAL
+82 LFNIDQTLLPMANETAYTTAL
-97 HKQDVFVRK
+97 
-106 AFKEENGGNHEFLS
+106 
-120 ESYFRYFNGR
+120 
-130 PFTDSVCYLTITQEN
+130 
-145 KKSRLMSFDNKKWR
+145 KKD
-159 DFLVKIRKVHD
+159 
-170 QLRDAGVKS
+170 G
-179 RFLGKTEACEYVDRF
+179 T
-194 FSMNFRDKVVS
+194 
-205 MTNFKVDDETIGMG
+205 
-219 DRSCKVYSL
+219 
-228 VDVDYANL
+228 
-236 PSVIRPY
+236 
-243 ANIEVNNTSM
+243 
-253 PVDLVSIVDS
+253 
-263 VPGADCVVFNQM
+263 
-275 VFVPN
+275 
-280 QKRELALLD
+280 
-289 KKKNRHASMPNPS
+289 
-302 NLMAVEDIKRVQEV
+302 VEDRGYGDKED
-316 IARESK
+316 K
-322 QLVYTHYNLVNV
+322 QLHGCVNGFLQKMKDNLVNV

>member
-1 MTLYIILIFSAIC
+1 MY
-14 VGMAISV
+14 
-21 KAFGTGGKRKRI
+21 
-33 FQDIYFSIEEVDG
+33 
-46 IGVLYTKTGEYSAV
+46 
-60 LKMENPVQK
+60 
-69 YSANIEAYYEFTH
+69 
-82 LFAALAQTLGEGYAL
+82 
-97 HKQDVFVRK
+97 VRT
-106 AFKEENGGNHEFLS
+106 A
-120 ESYFRYFNGR
+120 R
-130 PFTDSVCYLTITQEN
+130 V
-145 KKSRLMSFDNKKWR
+145 WR
-159 DFLVKIRKVHD
+159 
-170 QLRDAGVKS
+170 
-179 RFLGKTEACEYVDRF
+179 T
-194 FSMNFRDKVVS
+194 
-205 MTNFKVDDETIGMG
+205 TT
-219 DRSCKVYSL
+219 
-228 VDVDYANL
+228 
-236 PSVIRPY
+236 PS
-243 ANIEVNNTSM
+243 
-253 PVDLVSIVDS
+253 
-263 VPGADCVVFNQM
+263 
-275 VFVPN
+275 
-280 QKRELALLD
+280 
-289 KKKNRHASMPNPS
+289 
-302 NLMAVEDIKRVQEV
+302 
-316 IARESK
+316 
-322 QLVYTHYNLVNV
+322 
-334 RQDGTG
+334 
-340 VAHYDTEKDV
+340 
-350 IYLPRQRD
+350 D

-442 DPCLIDAI
+442 DPCLINAI

-763 TQEKQEEATEVK
+763 TQEKQEEAKEVK

>member
-1 MTLYIILIFSAIC
+1 MKEKSELNEQKEQGEMNSSHA
-14 VGMAISV
+14 GSQE
-21 KAFGTGGKRKRI
+21 KK
-33 FQDIYFSIEEVDG
+33 
-46 IGVLYTKTGEYSAV
+46 TKGQFEIQAADKQVSLLNVALTSAV
-60 LKMENPVQK
+60 NANGHWLNASGKLYPKLYPKGFAVSPFNAVILALDSDAKGCKTNLFTLFSEAKARGESVREHEKGVPFLYYNWNKYVNRNNPD
-69 YSANIEAYYEFTH
+69 
-82 LFAALAQTLGEGYAL
+82 
-97 HKQDVFVRK
+97 DVI
-106 AFKEENGGNHEFLS
+106 S
-120 ESYFRYFNGR
+120 
-130 PFTDSVCYLTITQEN
+130 
-145 KKSRLMSFDNKKWR
+145 
-159 DFLVKIRKVHD
+159 
-170 QLRDAGVKS
+170 RDAYTELPEQDKQQYKGVKNRETRTLFNIDQTILPMS
-179 RFLGKTEACEYVDRF
+179 NEAAYNTTLKKNGTAEDRGYGEKEDKRLHGRINGFLQKMRE
-194 FSMNFRDKVVS
+194 N
-205 MTNFKVDDETIGMG
+205 
-219 DRSCKVYSL
+219 
-228 VDVDYANL
+228 
-236 PSVIRPY
+236 
-243 ANIEVNNTSM
+243 
-253 PVDLVSIVDS
+253 LVSI
-263 VPGADCVVFNQM
+263 
-275 VFVPN
+275 
-280 QKRELALLD
+280 
-289 KKKNRHASMPNPS
+289 
-302 NLMAVEDIKRVQEV
+302 
-316 IARESK
+316 
-322 QLVYTHYNLVNV
+322 

-396 SEDAVKKERLITE
+396 SEDAVKKERLIAE

-420 LPARLSKDSLSMVDY
+420 LPARLSKDSLGMVDY

-473 TDQHQRETAQIQV
+473 TDQHQRETAQMQERM
-486 QLPNHYFV
+486 PCHYFV
-494 ADEIKQHPNEE
+494 ADEIKQHPDEE

-510 IVRDDA
+510 IVRDAAD
-516 SKTADVVLPQGASL
+516 KTADVVLPQGASL
-530 EVNNEIKGMNKQRFT
+530 EVNNEIRGMNKQRFT
-545 NALQKEGYDNVRFY
+545 SALQKEGYDTVRFY

-583 LRNWSI
+583 LKNWSI

-597 SEAVTHSR
+597 TEAVTQSR

-610 NVQLV
+610 SVQMV

-628 EGKEGFAVYPDK
+628 EGKDGFAVYPDK
-640 GDLNHFFTTLKQSMD
+640 GDLNQFFTTLKQSMD
-655 NIERVREELAQ
+655 NIENVRMELAQ
-666 KYYAMAEAKPDLKVD
+666 KYYAMVEVKPDLKVD
-681 IFGGNEQEVDLNRI
+681 IFGAADQEVDLNRI

-706 ECLCAATIDGKKL
+706 DCLCAATIDGKKM

-737 RDSYKQNLAASLFAD
+737 RESYKQNLAASLFAD
-752 VLQKDNNVEQS
+752 VLRKDNNVEQS
-763 TQEKQEEATEVK
+763 QQEKQEEATEVR
-775 QAETAIVDKH
+775 QAETATVEKH
-785 DEQKE
+785 EEQTEVAQQDEKPSEQKI
-790 VVLKEDKS
+790 
-798 SEQREEKKQEEKK
+798 QEEKQEEKK
-811 EEKKDEKAVKA
+811 EEQREEKAVKA
-822 AVSPLVQQY
+822 AVSPLVRQY

-845 RCGDFYETYKDDAVK
+845 RCGDFYETYKNDAVR
-860 ASKILGITL
+860 ASQILGITL

-905 RVAICDQLEM
+905 RVAICDQLED
-915 PKQTTSS
+915 PKQKTTV
-922 KRGITEMVSPGKETG
+922 KRGVSEMVSPGSEAAKP
-937 KQMAQESQETE
+937 MAQENLAEE
-948 QHTSLRR
+948 QHSGMRR

>member
-1 MTLYIILIFSAIC
+1 
-14 VGMAISV
+14 MANETAYTTAL
-21 KAFGTGGKRKRI
+21 KKDGT
-33 FQDIYFSIEEVDG
+33 
-46 IGVLYTKTGEYSAV
+46 
-60 LKMENPVQK
+60 
-69 YSANIEAYYEFTH
+69 
-82 LFAALAQTLGEGYAL
+82 
-97 HKQDVFVRK
+97 
-106 AFKEENGGNHEFLS
+106 
-120 ESYFRYFNGR
+120 
-130 PFTDSVCYLTITQEN
+130 
-145 KKSRLMSFDNKKWR
+145 
-159 DFLVKIRKVHD
+159 
-170 QLRDAGVKS
+170 
-179 RFLGKTEACEYVDRF
+179 
-194 FSMNFRDKVVS
+194 
-205 MTNFKVDDETIGMG
+205 
-219 DRSCKVYSL
+219 
-228 VDVDYANL
+228 
-236 PSVIRPY
+236 
-243 ANIEVNNTSM
+243 
-253 PVDLVSIVDS
+253 
-263 VPGADCVVFNQM
+263 
-275 VFVPN
+275 
-280 QKRELALLD
+280 
-289 KKKNRHASMPNPS
+289 
-302 NLMAVEDIKRVQEV
+302 VEDRGYGDKED
-316 IARESK
+316 K
-322 QLVYTHYNLVNV
+322 QLHGCVNGFLQKMKDNLVNV

-364 YVQEMMRQLVSATG
+364 YVQEMMRQLVSAIG

-905 RVAICDQLEM
+905 RVAICDHLEM

>member
-1 MTLYIILIFSAIC
+1 MKEKSEFE
-14 VGMAISV
+14 
-21 KAFGTGGKRKRI
+21 KRAAEK
-33 FQDIYFSIEEVDG
+33 QVSLLTEA
-46 IGVLYTKTGEYSAV
+46 LTSAV
-60 LKMENPVQK
+60 NANGHWLNASGKLYPKLYPKGFSVSPFNAVVLALDSDAKGCKSNLFTQFSEAKARGESVREHEKGVPFLFYNWNK
-69 YSANIEAYYEFTH
+69 YVNRNHPDDVITKEAY
-82 LFAALAQTLGEGYAL
+82 AALSDQDKQQYKGVKNREIRVLFNIDQTLLPMANEAAYATALKKDGTTEDRGYG
-97 HKQDVFVRK
+97 D
-106 AFKEENGGNHEFLS
+106 KE
-120 ESYFRYFNGR
+120 
-130 PFTDSVCYLTITQEN
+130 D
-145 KKSRLMSFDNKKWR
+145 
-159 DFLVKIRKVHD
+159 
-170 QLRDAGVKS
+170 
-179 RFLGKTEACEYVDRF
+179 
-194 FSMNFRDKVVS
+194 
-205 MTNFKVDDETIGMG
+205 
-219 DRSCKVYSL
+219 
-228 VDVDYANL
+228 
-236 PSVIRPY
+236 
-243 ANIEVNNTSM
+243 
-253 PVDLVSIVDS
+253 
-263 VPGADCVVFNQM
+263 
-275 VFVPN
+275 
-280 QKRELALLD
+280 
-289 KKKNRHASMPNPS
+289 
-302 NLMAVEDIKRVQEV
+302 
-316 IARESK
+316 K
-322 QLVYTHYNLVNV
+322 QLHGRVSGFLQKMKDNLVNV

-420 LPARLSKDSLSMVDY
+420 LPARLSKDSLGMVDY
-435 WTRELKE
+435 WARELKE

-460 LKKAEL
+460 MKKAEL

-473 TDQHQRETAQIQV
+473 TQQHQRETAQIQG

-516 SKTADVVLPQGASL
+516 NKTADVVLPQGASL

-597 SEAVTHSR
+597 TEAVTHSR

-737 RDSYKQNLAASLFAD
+737 RESYKQNLAASLFAD

-763 TQEKQEEATEVK
+763 TQEKQDEATEVK
-775 QAETAIVDKH
+775 QAETAAVVKNEEQTLEQREEEKTSSEKDVKELAVDAASTGA
-785 DEQKE
+785 ERIP
-790 VVLKEDKS
+790 
-798 SEQREEKKQEEKK
+798 EQREEKKQEEKK
-811 EEKKDEKAVKA
+811 EEKVATA
-822 AVSPLVQQY
+822 AVSPIVKQY

-860 ASKILGITL
+860 ASNILGITL

-905 RVAICDQLEM
+905 RVAICDQLEA

-922 KRGITEMVSPGKETG
+922 KREITEMVTPGQETG
-937 KQMAQESQETE
+937 KQMAQESQETG

>member
-1 MTLYIILIFSAIC
+1 MKEKSEFE
-14 VGMAISV
+14 
-21 KAFGTGGKRKRI
+21 KRAAEK
-33 FQDIYFSIEEVDG
+33 QVSLLTEA
-46 IGVLYTKTGEYSAV
+46 LTSAV
-60 LKMENPVQK
+60 NANGHWLNASGKLYPKLYPKGFSVSPFNALVLALDSDAKGCKSNLFTQFSEAKARGESVREHEKGVPFLFYNWNKYVNRNNPDDVITK
-69 YSANIEAYYEFTH
+69 EAYAEMSEQDKQQYKGVKNREIRV
-82 LFAALAQTLGEGYAL
+82 LFNIDQTLLPMANETAYATALKKDGTTEDRGYG
-97 HKQDVFVRK
+97 D
-106 AFKEENGGNHEFLS
+106 KE
-120 ESYFRYFNGR
+120 
-130 PFTDSVCYLTITQEN
+130 D
-145 KKSRLMSFDNKKWR
+145 
-159 DFLVKIRKVHD
+159 
-170 QLRDAGVKS
+170 
-179 RFLGKTEACEYVDRF
+179 
-194 FSMNFRDKVVS
+194 
-205 MTNFKVDDETIGMG
+205 
-219 DRSCKVYSL
+219 
-228 VDVDYANL
+228 
-236 PSVIRPY
+236 
-243 ANIEVNNTSM
+243 
-253 PVDLVSIVDS
+253 
-263 VPGADCVVFNQM
+263 
-275 VFVPN
+275 
-280 QKRELALLD
+280 
-289 KKKNRHASMPNPS
+289 
-302 NLMAVEDIKRVQEV
+302 
-316 IARESK
+316 K
-322 QLVYTHYNLVNV
+322 QLHGRVSGFLQKMKDNLVNV

-420 LPARLSKDSLSMVDY
+420 LPARLSKDSLGMVDY
-435 WTRELKE
+435 WARELKE

-460 LKKAEL
+460 MKKAEL

-473 TDQHQRETAQIQV
+473 TQQHQRETAQIQG

-597 SEAVTHSR
+597 TEAVTHSR

-615 KDDKERWALYIKP
+615 KDNKERWALYIKP

-737 RDSYKQNLAASLFAD
+737 RESYKQNLAASLFAD
-752 VLQKDNNVEQS
+752 VLQKDKNIEQS
-763 TQEKQEEATEVK
+763 TQEKQDEATEVK
-775 QAETAIVDKH
+775 QAETAAVVKNEEQTSEQREEEKTSSEKDVKELAVDAASTGA
-785 DEQKE
+785 ERIP
-790 VVLKEDKS
+790 
-798 SEQREEKKQEEKK
+798 EQREEKKQEEKK
-811 EEKKDEKAVKA
+811 EEKVATA
-822 AVSPLVQQY
+822 AVSPIVKQY

-860 ASKILGITL
+860 ASNILGITL

-905 RVAICDQLEM
+905 RVAICDQLEA

>member
-1 MTLYIILIFSAIC
+1 M
-14 VGMAISV
+14 
-21 KAFGTGGKRKRI
+21 
-33 FQDIYFSIEEVDG
+33 
-46 IGVLYTKTGEYSAV
+46 
-60 LKMENPVQK
+60 
-69 YSANIEAYYEFTH
+69 
-82 LFAALAQTLGEGYAL
+82 
-97 HKQDVFVRK
+97 
-106 AFKEENGGNHEFLS
+106 
-120 ESYFRYFNGR
+120 
-130 PFTDSVCYLTITQEN
+130 
-145 KKSRLMSFDNKKWR
+145 
-159 DFLVKIRKVHD
+159 
-170 QLRDAGVKS
+170 
-179 RFLGKTEACEYVDRF
+179 
-194 FSMNFRDKVVS
+194 
-205 MTNFKVDDETIGMG
+205 
-219 DRSCKVYSL
+219 
-228 VDVDYANL
+228 
-236 PSVIRPY
+236 
-243 ANIEVNNTSM
+243 
-253 PVDLVSIVDS
+253 
-263 VPGADCVVFNQM
+263 
-275 VFVPN
+275 
-280 QKRELALLD
+280 
-289 KKKNRHASMPNPS
+289 
-302 NLMAVEDIKRVQEV
+302 
-316 IARESK
+316 
-322 QLVYTHYNLVNV
+322 
-334 RQDGTG
+334 
-340 VAHYDTEKDV
+340 
-350 IYLPRQRD
+350 
-358 FEHYND
+358 
-364 YVQEMMRQLVSATG
+364 
-378 HQQRLA
+378 
-384 REGMVMKNGKAP
+384 
-396 SEDAVKKERLITE
+396 KKERLITE

-775 QAETAIVDKH
+775 QAETATVEKH

-790 VVLKEDKS
+790 MAQQEDKPS
-798 SEQREEKKQEEKK
+798 DKKEQASEQREEKKE
-811 EEKKDEKAVKA
+811 EKAVKVA
-822 AVSPLVQQY
+822 ISPLVQQY

-869 TKSNGRKDDEGK
+869 TKSNRWSSERRDQDSLGLSRVVTEEGEANGRKDDEGK

-905 RVAICDQLEM
+905 RVAICDQLEV

-922 KRGITEMVSPGKETG
+922 KRGITEMVSPGKEAG
-937 KQMAQESQETE
+937 RPMAQENQETE